1 MVALKDDLV
10 YVALP
15 GDPLKNLATARH
27 FFGDNFKV
35 YGEKDVLVFLGL
47 VLDAHL
53 KLQEGLYQTYHAVNG
68 KLIPWELL
76 SISKPEWNGH
86 VAYKF
91 IISKE
96 LWCVKN
102 LNFECA
108 YFPDE
113 NSRILFEKYFGIR

>member
-10 YVALP
+10 YVAIP

-35 YGEKDVLVFLGL
+35 HGKDDVLVFLGL

-53 KLQEGLYQTYHAVNG
+53 KLQEGVYQTYHAVTG

-76 SISKPEWNGH
+76 SVSRSERNGH
-86 VAYKF
+86 VSYKF

-96 LWCVKN
+96 LQCVKN
-102 LNFECA
+102 LNSGA
-108 YFPDE
+108 YFFDE
-113 NSRILFEKYFGIR
+113 NSKILFEKYFGIR